1 MTFELGT
8 VLMTPGIRNLIDS
21 CPEGYN
27 TVIECINRH
36 AKEDWGDLCDE
47 DRQMN
52 DDALI
57 AEKRPISSDSMTPLC
72 FMLDT
77 IH

>member
-36 AKEDWGDLCDE
+36 AKEDWGGAPETGHKHCQVWHWITTNIQL
-47 DRQMN
+47 
-52 DDALI
+52 
-57 AEKRPISSDSMTPLC
+57 PICLT
-72 FMLDT
+72 
-77 IH
+77 